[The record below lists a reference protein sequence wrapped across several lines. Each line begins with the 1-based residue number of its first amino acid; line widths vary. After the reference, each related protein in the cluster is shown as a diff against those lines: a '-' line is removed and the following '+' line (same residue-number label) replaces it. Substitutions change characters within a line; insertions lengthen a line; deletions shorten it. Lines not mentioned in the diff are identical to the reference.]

1 MCSQSVQ
8 LSNTAWIEKTEF
20 PKTPSCQKL
29 SSCILCPS
37 VHLELYT
44 LLLPKYTSKFAQY
57 KDKKPKTLV
66 QRSPDFTVNMFISVY
81 LSHSVTKNLCL
92 NVISALFPFG
102 CKQHCTAHEL
112 GPGRLRMV
120 SFTCTCG
127 EKIMIKMEKRYSF
140 WKRWKQQQPHN
151 ALVCTCVCKS
161 PTRVRVSKET
171 WPKNESQIKW
181 VF

>member
-1 MCSQSVQ
+1 MQPVCAAVKYC
-8 LSNTAWIEKTEF
+8 LNLKDRI
-20 PKTPSCQKL
+20 PKNS
-29 SSCILCPS
+29 
-37 VHLELYT
+37 
-44 LLLPKYTSKFAQY
+44 LLPEIVFVHIMSFSTLGIIHTVVTKIYIKICTIQRQKNKNTCS
-57 KDKKPKTLV
+57 KKPWFHCKY
-66 QRSPDFTVNMFISVY
+66 VY
-81 LSHSVTKNLCL
+81 LSLPCTFGYKNVCL

-102 CKQHCTAHEL
+102 CKQHCTAHEV

-127 EKIMIKMEKRYSF
+127 KKIMIKMEKRYSF
-140 WKRWKQQQPHN
+140 WKRWKKQPHN
-151 ALVCTCVCKS
+151 ALVRTCVCKS

>member
-1 MCSQSVQ
+1 MQPVCAAVKYC
-8 LSNTAWIEKTEF
+8 LNLKDRI
-20 PKTPSCQKL
+20 PKNSLLPE
-29 SSCILCPS
+29 IVF
-37 VHLELYT
+37 VHIVLQYTWNYT

-102 CKQHCTAHEL
+102 CKQHCTAHEV

-127 EKIMIKMEKRYSF
+127 KKIMIKMEKRYSF
-140 WKRWKQQQPHN
+140 WKR
-151 ALVCTCVCKS
+151 
-161 PTRVRVSKET
+161 
-171 WPKNESQIKW
+171 
-181 VF
+181 

>member
-1 MCSQSVQ
+1 MQPSLC
-8 LSNTAWIEKTEF
+8 
-20 PKTPSCQKL
+20 SCQILPAFKRQNSQKL
-29 SSCILCPS
+29 PLARNCLRAYCPS

-81 LSHSVTKNLCL
+81 LSHSVTKTLCL

-102 CKQHCTAHEL
+102 CKQHCTAREV

-120 SFTCTCG
+120 SFTCTCWK
-127 EKIMIKMEKRYSF
+127 KIMIKMEKRYSF
-140 WKRWKQQQPHN
+140 WKR
-151 ALVCTCVCKS
+151 
-161 PTRVRVSKET
+161 
-171 WPKNESQIKW
+171 
-181 VF
+181 